1 MKRAIQLMSIVVLGM
16 IMVACSSSSA
26 NFDPEE
32 EKKKATEVMEGV
44 LTSFEDQEKL
54 AEGATRDES
63 NQIAWDKIKEKNS
76 DALSDDLS
84 NEEEKRLLYILTVN
98 KAEDTANG
106 GTKSNLHFN
115 QNTKIKDT
123 IFNEEDKTF
132 NFDIEMF
139 GVDNE
144 IITLKKQEDA
154 WKITKVTEPE

>member
-1 MKRAIQLMSIVVLGM
+1 MSIVVLGM

>member
-1 MKRAIQLMSIVVLGM
+1 MSIVVLG
-16 IMVACSSSSA
+16 IILGACSSSSA

-44 LTSFEDQEKL
+44 LTSFGDQEKL
-54 AEGATRDES
+54 AEGASRDES

-76 DALSDDLS
+76 NALSDDLS

-115 QNTKIKDT
+115 QNTKIKETSFD
-123 IFNEEDKTF
+123 EDEKTF
-132 NFDIEMF
+132 TFDIERYDIDHKF
-139 GVDNE
+139 
-144 IITLKKQEDA
+144 ITLKKQEET
-154 WKITKVTEPE
+154 WKISKVTDPE